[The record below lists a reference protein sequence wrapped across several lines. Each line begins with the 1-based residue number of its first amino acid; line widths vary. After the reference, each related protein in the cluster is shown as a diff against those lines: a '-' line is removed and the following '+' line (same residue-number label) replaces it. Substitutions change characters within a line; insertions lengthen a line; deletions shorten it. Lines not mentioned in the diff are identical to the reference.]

1 MKIIGLTGSIGMGKS
16 ETAGMFQGLGV
27 PVFDA
32 DATVHRL
39 QAKGG
44 LALPAIDAAFPGVI
58 EAGVLDRRKLG
69 AIVFADAA
77 AKSRLEAII
86 HPMVGD
92 ERTSFFVEAEK
103 IGAAFVVLDV
113 PLLFETGGNTA
124 CDKIVVVSAPA
135 EVQRAR
141 VLARPGMTVQ
151 KFEQIL
157 AKQTPD
163 TDKRAGADYII
174 DTGKGLDH
182 ARAAVAKIVDDLKG
196 QFGT

>member
-16 ETAGMFQGLGV
+16 ETAGMFRDLGV

-32 DATVHRL
+32 DAAVHQL
-39 QAKGG
+39 QAKDGR
-44 LALPAIDAAFPGVI
+44 ALPAIEAAFPGVI
-58 EAGVLDRRKLG
+58 EAGVLDRQKLG

-86 HPMVGD
+86 HPMVGE
-92 ERTSFFVEAEK
+92 ERAGFFSNAEK
-103 IGAAFVVLDV
+103 AEAAFVVLDV
-113 PLLFETGGNTA
+113 PLLFETGGNSA

-141 VLARPGMTVQ
+141 VLARSGMSAQ

-163 TDKRAGADYII
+163 ADKRAGADYII
-174 DTGKGLDH
+174 ETDKGFDH
-182 ARAAVAKIVDDLKG
+182 ARAAVAEIVKDLKG
-196 QFGT
+196 LYLP